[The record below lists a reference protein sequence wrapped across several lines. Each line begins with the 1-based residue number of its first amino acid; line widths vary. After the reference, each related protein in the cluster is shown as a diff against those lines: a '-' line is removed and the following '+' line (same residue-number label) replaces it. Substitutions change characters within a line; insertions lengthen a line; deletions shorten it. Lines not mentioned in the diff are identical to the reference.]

1 MENKCIK
8 TGKTVFISLS
18 RKNCIIVIIKLAD
31 ECCLQ
36 TAAVNMIPPKVL
48 TGRNFTKFSAVFVF
62 FQKVLVGT

>member
-1 MENKCIK
+1 MHQGRQDGFHFAVKIN
-8 TGKTVFISLS
+8 LY
-18 RKNCIIVIIKLAD
+18 NIIKLAD

-36 TAAVNMIPPKVL
+36 TAAVNMITPKVL